1 MGKEGGVSIH
11 DVHKRRRKVKS
22 CIYEVGTQYD
32 GVACCVDMTYGMTRG
47 ARCNLKC
54 GQHSISPLL
63 LLFSFIVQRKKR
75 NVAVVEKSA
84 HLNFK

>member
-1 MGKEGGVSIH
+1 MFLGVYRS
-11 DVHKRRRKVKS
+11 
-22 CIYEVGTQYD
+22 YL
-32 GVACCVDMTYGMTRG
+32 DMTYGVTRE

-63 LLFSFIVQRKKR
+63 LLSFIVQRKKR